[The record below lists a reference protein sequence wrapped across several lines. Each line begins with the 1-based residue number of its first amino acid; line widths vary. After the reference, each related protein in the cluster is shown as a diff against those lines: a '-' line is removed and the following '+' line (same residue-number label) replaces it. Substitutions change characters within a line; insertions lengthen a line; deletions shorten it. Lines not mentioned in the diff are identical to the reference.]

1 MQSMK
6 QLLGLYFF
14 LMFPRFQKFTGEKL
28 SLPPQENKAKVTNK
42 PLCFNPVENLH
53 FLPQLPAAHRKK
65 NQSKMSQ
72 FCKAPWRSPWIG
84 LYYPIVQLKERAH
97 CT

>member
-65 NQSKMSQ
+65 INPKCLSSVKLHGGVH
-72 FCKAPWRSPWIG
+72 G
-84 LYYPIVQLKERAH
+84 LAYTTLLSS
-97 CT
+97 